1 MEERTKGTKSTAEI
15 QQAPDQRL
23 GLSLAPHSLH
33 VHPVHQELVC
43 RLRQLFYGLGRQ
55 SQVAE
60 TLPSVRYDVV
70 QPVLLWNKDT
80 LNLE

>member
-1 MEERTKGTKSTAEI
+1 MAEM
-15 QQAPDQRL
+15 QRAPVQRL
-23 GLSLAPHSLH
+23 RLSLAPHSLH
-33 VHPVHQELVC
+33 VHPMHQELVG

-60 TLPSVRYDVV
+60 PLPPVRYDVV
-70 QPVLLWNKDT
+70 QPVLQWLEDT